1 MNKKRKEMII
11 LCGGKGKRMGKLTR
25 SIPKPLIKVGKK
37 SILEHKINYYKTQ
50 KIQKFIFCLGYKYKL
65 IEKFLKKKKMNSIA
79 INSGISAGILK
90 RIYSTK
96 KFIKDDTLISYGDT
110 LAQINFASLL
120 NSHKKSKK
128 LLTLVAAPI
137 KNPFGLLNW
146 NKKRIVT
153 RFDEKPILNH
163 FIGYAVI
170 KPKIFDKLS
179 KKIIN
184 MPDGRG
190 MVEAIKFL
198 IKKKQVNTYTFNDLQ
213 VTINSPEELN
223 NAKLNYKKYF
233 TLNEK
238 LKK

>member
-1 MNKKRKEMII
+1 MV
-11 LCGGKGKRMGKLTR
+11 
-25 SIPKPLIKVGKK
+25 IPI
-37 SILEHKINYYKTQ
+37 
-50 KIQKFIFCLGYKYKL
+50 
-65 IEKFLKKKKMNSIA
+65 
-79 INSGISAGILK
+79 
-90 RIYSTK
+90 
-96 KFIKDDTLISYGDT
+96 
-110 LAQINFASLL
+110 AQINFASLL

>member
-1 MNKKRKEMII
+1 
-11 LCGGKGKRMGKLTR
+11 
-25 SIPKPLIKVGKK
+25 
-37 SILEHKINYYKTQ
+37 
-50 KIQKFIFCLGYKYKL
+50 
-65 IEKFLKKKKMNSIA
+65 MNSIA

-198 IKKKQVNTYTFNDLQ
+198 IKKKQVNILLMIYKLQ
-213 VTINSPEELN
+213 LILQKN
-223 NAKLNYKKYF
+223 
-233 TLNEK
+233 
-238 LKK
+238 